1 MILHDSCEY
10 HVWIFLGDSWESN
23 VMWCGR
29 SCLQLCHLLLGKHWQ
44 ISSMD
49 SILHGHCRYI
59 YNIYICIPIA
69 LCILFALQTAKV
81 FFFIF
86 LDININPSKHMT
98 YESHVSTL
106 LGPLITTPGSVI
118 RKAPKTGSSYRHGGA
133 VYGRCHLPILAFA
146 S

>member
-1 MILHDSCEY
+1 MILASIMFGFFWGIPENPMLCDVAGVACNCVTCCLANTGKSAQ
-10 HVWIFLGDSWESN
+10 WI
-23 VMWCGR
+23 
-29 SCLQLCHLLLGKHWQ
+29 QY
-44 ISSMD
+44 SMAIVD
-49 SILHGHCRYI
+49 IYI

-81 FFFIF
+81 FFLIF